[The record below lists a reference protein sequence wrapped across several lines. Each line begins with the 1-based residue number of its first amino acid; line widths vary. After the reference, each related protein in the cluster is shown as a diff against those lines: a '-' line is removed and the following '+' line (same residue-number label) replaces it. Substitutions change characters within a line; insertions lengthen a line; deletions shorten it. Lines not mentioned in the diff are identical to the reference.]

1 MDYNI
6 TYRTKDKGIQVILS
20 YKDDLGKWKQKSK
33 QGFPNTREGK
43 KKAKLWADEALQEL
57 KYTSSL
63 DYTLKDITF
72 KEFSKLYLNYLR
84 LRREPKT
91 VDSYKFAIL
100 KFNKLDNI
108 PITKISKLNI
118 QSCVDDMLAQSLLKS
133 TIKIYVNKLKTMFNV
148 CIKNYNIIKVNPVS
162 GIDIGIDKIKKE
174 KTALTQSQLEDLL
187 NKLSKLSSSKQIY
200 FIAALLASKCGLRVG
215 EICGLKWSDI
225 DFKNNT
231 IKIDRQLKKNEDKKW
246 YLGTLKSKNSY
257 RNIPMPSIVKKELLE
272 YKSNNPINF
281 DGLILNRNVDSI
293 ANNISKL
300 FTTLGYD
307 ISIHELRHTYATLLI
322 GNGVDFKTAAK
333 LLGHDVKETLK
344 TYSHV
349 NDDMMEKASQLI
361 ENIF

>member
-6 TYRTKDKGIQVILS
+6 TYRQKDKGIQVIIS

-33 QGFPNTREGK
+33 QGFTNTREGK
-43 KKAKLWADEALQEL
+43 KKAKYWADETIQEL
-57 KYTSSL
+57 KSTISL
-63 DYTLKDITF
+63 DSTLKDITF
-72 KEFSKLYLNYLR
+72 KEFTDIYLDYLR

-91 VDSYKFAIL
+91 VNAYKIAIN
-100 KFNKLDNI
+100 KFEKLNNI
-108 PITKISKLNI
+108 PVNKISKLNI
-118 QSCVDDMLAQSLLKS
+118 QTCVDDMLSHSLMKS
-133 TIKIYVNKLKTMFNV
+133 TIKIYINKLKTIFNA
-148 CIKNYNIIKVNPVS
+148 CTTNYNIIKTNPVS
-162 GIDIGIDKIKKE
+162 DIDIGIDKIKKE
-174 KTALTQSQLEDLL
+174 KTALTKSQLDDLL

-272 YKSNNPINF
+272 YKANNPINF

-322 GNGVDFKTAAK
+322 ANGVDFKTAAK

-349 NDDMMEKASQLI
+349 NDDMMERASQLI

>member
-6 TYRTKDKGIQVILS
+6 TYRQKDKGIQVIIS

-43 KKAKLWADEALQEL
+43 KKAKYWADESIQEL
-57 KYTSSL
+57 KSSISL
-63 DYTLKDITF
+63 DYTLKNITF
-72 KEFSKLYLNYLR
+72 KEFGDIYLDYLR

-91 VDSYKFAIL
+91 VNAYKIAIN
-100 KFNKLDNI
+100 KFEKLNNI
-108 PITKISKLNI
+108 PINKISKLNI
-118 QSCVDDMLAQSLLKS
+118 QTCVDDMLSNALMKS
-133 TIKIYVNKLKTMFNV
+133 TIKIYVNKLKTIFNA
-148 CIKNYNIIKVNPVS
+148 CITNYNIIKINPVS
-162 GIDIGIDKIKKE
+162 GIDIGIDKIQKE
-174 KTALTQSQLEDLL
+174 KTALTKNQLDNLL
-187 NKLSKLSSSKQIY
+187 NKLSKLKSPKQIY
-200 FIAALLASKCGLRVG
+200 FIAALLAGKCGLRVG

-225 DFKNNT
+225 DFKNST
-231 IKIDRQLKKNEDKKW
+231 VKIDRQLKKSEDKKW
-246 YLGTLKSKNSY
+246 YLGSLKSKNSY
-257 RNIPMPSIVKKELLE
+257 RTIPIPAIVKKELLE

-281 DGLILNRNVDSI
+281 EGLILNRNVDSI

-322 GNGVDFKTAAK
+322 ANGIDFKTTAK

-349 NDDMMEKASQLI
+349 NDDMLERASQVI
-361 ENIF
+361 ESIF